1 LKKLVSIML
10 LAIFI
15 LYTAGYYLLLWG
27 LQFHARSVMSE
38 RIEAGQYNTEETVII
53 KIPLTIPYNTIS
65 TGYQRAEG
73 SFEYHEELYKLVQQ
87 KVADD
92 TLYTVCIR
100 DKHEQKIH
108 NTLTDFV
115 KLSNDLHTTSKQKI
129 KLSGFFLKD
138 FTPALSIDLQ
148 KPGYTPR
155 DYTHGA
161 IPDLVGNVMAIQV
174 PPPDYAV

>member
-1 LKKLVSIML
+1 ML

-27 LQFHARSVMSE
+27 LQFHARSLMSE
-38 RIEAGQYNTEETVII
+38 RIDAGRYNAEETITI

-73 SFEYHEELYKLVQQ
+73 SFEYHGELYKLVQQ
-87 KVADD
+87 KIADD

-115 KLSNDLHTTSKQKI
+115 KLSNDLPTTSKQKI
-129 KLSGFFLKD
+129 KLLGFFLKD
-138 FTPALSIDLQ
+138 FTPAPSIDLQ
-148 KPGYTPR
+148 SPGYTPR
-155 DYTHGA
+155 SYKHDT
-161 IPDLVGNVMAIQV
+161 IPGLLGTVMAIQT
-174 PPPDYAV
+174 PPPDTVI